1 MIVPTTARGSKDMI
15 IVHGTIPIKSERRDQ
30 ALDLA
35 RWMEY
40 ESRREDGCISYEFFV
55 GLSDPNT
62 LMLFQEWET
71 PEALAEHFNTDHM
84 ERFLEALPQVLD
96 GRVST
101 RRYAVEQSAELEDE
115 DDDFGDEGFVDDG
128 NAPRRDEDDAPI
140 IH

>member
-1 MIVPTTARGSKDMI
+1 MI
-15 IVHGTIPIKSERRDQ
+15 IVHGTIPIKAETRDK

-35 RWMEY
+35 RWMEF
-40 ESRREDGCISYEFFV
+40 ESRREDGCITYEFFV

-71 PEALAEHFNTDHM
+71 AEALAEHFNTEHM
-84 ERFLEALPQVLD
+84 ERFLEALPEVLN

-101 RRYAVEQSAELEDE
+101 RRYAVEASMSDAE
-115 DDDFGDEGFVDDG
+115 DDDADQGIDFPGEEVVDG
-128 NAPRRDEDDAPI
+128 RSDEDDAPI

>member
-1 MIVPTTARGSKDMI
+1 MI
-15 IVHGTIPIKSERRDQ
+15 IVHGTIPIKADHREQ

-40 ESRREDGCISYEFFV
+40 ESRREDGCITYEFFV

-71 PEALAEHFNTDHM
+71 AEALAEHFNTEHM
-84 ERFLEALPQVLD
+84 ERFLEALPGVLN
-96 GRVST
+96 GRVAT
-101 RRYAVEQSAELEDE
+101 RRYAVEPDLALEDDGE
-115 DDDFGDEGFVDDG
+115 AHGSEEGFSDEPT
-128 NAPRRDEDDAPI
+128 ASRRDEDDAPI

>member
-1 MIVPTTARGSKDMI
+1 MI
-15 IVHGTIPIKSERRDQ
+15 IVHGTIPIKSERREQ

-40 ESRREDGCISYEFFV
+40 ETRREDGCVSYEFFV

-71 PEALAEHFNTDHM
+71 AEALAEHFNTDHM
-84 ERFLEALPQVLD
+84 ERFLEALPEVLD

-101 RRYAVEQSAELEDE
+101 RRYAVEPSSELELEDDE
-115 DDDFGDEGFVDDG
+115 DDDFGDDGYVDDG
-128 NAPRRDEDDAPI
+128 APSRRDEDDAPI

>member
-1 MIVPTTARGSKDMI
+1 MI
-15 IVHGTIPIKSERRDQ
+15 IVHGTIPIKAETRDK

-35 RWMEY
+35 RWMEF
-40 ESRREDGCISYEFFV
+40 ESRREDGCITYEFFV

-71 PEALAEHFNTDHM
+71 AEALAEHFNTEHM
-84 ERFLEALPQVLD
+84 ERFLEALPEVLN

-101 RRYAVEQSAELEDE
+101 RRYAVEASLSDADE
-115 DDDFGDEGFVDDG
+115 DDADHGIDFPGEEVVDG
-128 NAPRRDEDDAPI
+128 RADEDDAPI

>member
-1 MIVPTTARGSKDMI
+1 MI
-15 IVHGTIPIKSERRDQ
+15 IVHGTIPIRAERREQ

-62 LMLFQEWET
+62 LMLLQEWET
-71 PEALAEHFNTDHM
+71 AEALAEHFNTDHM
-84 ERFLEALPQVLD
+84 ERFLEALPDVLN
-96 GRVST
+96 GKVST
-101 RRYAVEQSAELEDE
+101 RRYAVEPGLGAEVE
-115 DDDFGDEGFVDDG
+115 DDDELEGEEPYLTDQG
-128 NAPRRDEDDAPI
+128 SSQHDEDDAPI

>member
-1 MIVPTTARGSKDMI
+1 MI
-15 IVHGTIPIKSERRDQ
+15 IVHGTIPIKSDRREQ

-40 ESRREDGCISYEFFV
+40 ETRREDGCISYEFFV

-71 PEALAEHFNTDHM
+71 AEALAEHFNTDHM

-96 GRVST
+96 GKVST
-101 RRYAVEQSAELEDE
+101 RRYAVEPTSELEI
-115 DDDFGDEGFVDDG
+115 DDDDDDLGDGGYVDEGG
-128 NAPRRDEDDAPI
+128 LSRRDEDDAPI